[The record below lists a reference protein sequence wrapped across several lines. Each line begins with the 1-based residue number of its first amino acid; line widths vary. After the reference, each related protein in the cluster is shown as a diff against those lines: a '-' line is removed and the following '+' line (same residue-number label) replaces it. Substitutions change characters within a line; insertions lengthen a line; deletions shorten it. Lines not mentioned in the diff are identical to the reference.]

1 MTPAEASPTNW
12 DALFTAW
19 LEVFRKPGPRAHERM
34 TLARR
39 RVATNSR
46 EDRIWLETALADPER
61 RHFVG
66 WVFQHQPVPR
76 RLLQAFLHAA
86 VLERNPSLN
95 RIFVLPCVRSR
106 GAGEVLRRLHH
117 HLETGTDIERGGA
130 ASALYHVA
138 GNPRSETLGPL
149 KAAIQ
154 SSLLAEF
161 VRNENVDV
169 RRRILPQLSLADGDH
184 RVEDLPL
191 LHRAVAMARSHAD
204 EYLRHRVDVQLSG
217 QGPYEAMP
225 IDSA

>member
-1 MTPAEASPTNW
+1 MSW

-19 LEVFRKPGPRAHERM
+19 HDTFGKPGPRAHERM

-39 RVATNSR
+39 RVATNS
-46 EDRIWLETALADPER
+46 DGDWAWLATALSDPER

-66 WVFQHQPVPR
+66 WVFQRQPVPR

-95 RIFVLPCVRSR
+95 RIFVLPCVRSW
-106 GAGEVLRRLHH
+106 GAAEVLRRLHRY
-117 HLETGTDIERGGA
+117 LETGTNIERGGA
-130 ASALYHVA
+130 ASALYHMA
-138 GNPRSETLGPL
+138 GNPRSEALGPL

-161 VRNENVDV
+161 VRNENIDV
-169 RRRILPQLSLADGDH
+169 RRRIFPQLALSESGH

-191 LHRAVAMARSHAD
+191 LHQAIAVARDHTD
-204 EYLRHRVDVQLSG
+204 EYLRHRADVQLSG
-217 QGPYEAMP
+217 RGPYKAMP
-225 IDSA
+225 TDPV